1 VKAEVRSAED
11 EEGAADEDDLNE
23 LDDEEEQKEEEE
35 DEAEATTNIVLAQF
49 EKVREGLFVVTR
61 SGDLTGFWV
70 VLRVSILRLRQSKW
84 CHYAKGDRLFD
95 RVREGL

>member
-1 VKAEVRSAED
+1 MPSAED

-49 EKVREGLFVVTR
+49 EKVRKGLSVFAR
-61 SGDLTGFWV
+61 KGAFWV
-70 VLRVSILRLRQSKW
+70 FLRVSIRRPL
-84 CHYAKGDRLFD
+84 
-95 RVREGL
+95 